1 MEFLSSGGTLEEGSE
16 FDGYSPSELAQTVKA
31 LWARQEER
39 PIPED
44 IPWPE
49 FAPEKVMLRFRDE
62 LNRLQPRIEALYADR
77 GTKTAD
83 WPRLYFLPVED
94 WLRYFD
100 SHPGADRF
108 EPGPARDEWIAQQT
122 MYMSAL
128 CPWRYS
134 QGVYRFSPSFAKA
147 LCASSLKG
155 DIPCEV
161 FLRLPQWSIYVE
173 MPKMRHE
180 NAIVIGFW
188 AHLQNA
194 DPSMTKPEL
203 KLLLNAVDD
212 EGQLFLIPYLIPLE
226 PVTLEECTRR
236 RFESWLV
243 NLLSGEDEAV
253 LQVRSEDHVALYRS
267 EEVRQAFY
275 EHNIRLLRP
284 VLAMLLYLCTTEPDI
299 VSSRVPGARPVN
311 NEGRHLKK
319 GFRLFPA
326 AGPHVWNVG
335 TSMEKDMAYHYRCLA
350 DTAKLAGPKEKR
362 REVRSHVRSAH
373 WHGYWKGHRP
383 KEMEKDMREFIFHW
397 IPPLMVRGSRDI
409 EREEKAKAAG

>member
-1 MEFLSSGGTLEEGSE
+1 MSTGGTLEEGSE
-16 FDGYSPSELAQTVKA
+16 FDGYSPSELAATVKA

-44 IPWPE
+44 IPWSE
-49 FAPEKVMLRFRDE
+49 FDPEKVMLRFRDE

-77 GTKTAD
+77 GTRTAD
-83 WPRLYFLPVED
+83 
-94 WLRYFD
+94 
-100 SHPGADRF
+100 
-108 EPGPARDEWIAQQT
+108 WIAQQT

-161 FLRLPQWSIYVE
+161 FLCLPQWSIYVE
-173 MPKMRHE
+173 MPKMRYG

-226 PVTLEECTRR
+226 PVTLEECTRK

-243 NLLSGEDEAV
+243 NPLSSEDEAV

-284 VLAMLLYLCTTEPDI
+284 VLPMLLYLCTTEPDI

-350 DTAKLAGPKEKR
+350 DTAKLAEPKGKR

-373 WHGYWKGHRP
+373 WRVLEGPSSQGDGEGHAGV
-383 KEMEKDMREFIFHW
+383 HL
-397 IPPLMVRGSRDI
+397 PLDS
-409 EREEKAKAAG
+409 AADGAGFARYRTGGEGEGRRLKL